1 AGDVELVQDDVQ
13 DALLLLHTRGLA
25 DGMNGDADRDGA
37 VGGDFLKVHVE
48 EALRHGI
55 ELEIADDRHA
65 RSRVTFELQRE
76 QLGRSLMA
84 VDDAEYRSRI
94 DRDGFWLGA
103 AIEHGR
109 DDAVAAQALGQLLAG
124 ALTARNRQ
132 FL

>member
-1 AGDVELVQDDVQ
+1 
-13 DALLLLHTRGLA
+13 
-25 DGMNGDADRDGA
+25 
-37 VGGDFLKVHVE
+37 
-48 EALRHGI
+48 I

-132 FL
+132 FLRLHVRSFRRTGSRPIPRRECVGWPHRAAEPPSGPAGGQSAGRPTPRWRS